1 MTSASFP
8 TGFLSAVAAAG
19 YHAVQASR
27 AKAYQWGML
36 KGRQAPIPVI
46 SVGNLLMGGSGKT
59 PFVIRLAELLSGRGR
74 KPAVVSR
81 GYRGTNRSAYLAVG
95 DGKSAEPLVPP
106 SVSGDEPFLIARS
119 LPNVPVLVGVK
130 RIHPVLAAGREFGC
144 DVVVL
149 DDGFQ
154 HLPLRRNAD
163 IVLLTGREDRMFPL
177 GGLREPFSALAR
189 ADVAVLVG
197 PAAEVPPEA
206 APYLREVPVFRCR
219 HVPVA
224 LQNSDATRQPGELAG
239 RDVVLVSGIASPD
252 RFRRTAE
259 DLGWQVRRHV
269 AFPDHHVPTD
279 RELERIL
286 ADAGKAEVIVT
297 EKDWVK
303 LPERFRLSGRISSL
317 RIAMVIDREDE
328 LLRVLDEFVRG
339 VRAKH
344 PVTDINMH
352 STK

>member
-1 MTSASFP
+1 LATSIKI
-8 TGFLSAVAAAG
+8 LSAVAAAG
-19 YHAVQASR
+19 YYAVQASR
-27 AKAYQWGML
+27 AKAYEWGML
-36 KGRQAPIPVI
+36 KSRQAPVPVI

-81 GYRGTNRSAYLAVG
+81 GYRGTNRAPYLVVG
-95 DGKSAEPLVPP
+95 DRKSAEPLVPP
-106 SVSGDEPFLIARS
+106 SVSGDEPYLIARS
-119 LPNVPVLVGVK
+119 LPNVPVLVGAK
-130 RIHPVLAAGREFGC
+130 RIHPVLAAGREFEC
-144 DVVVL
+144 DVVIL

-154 HLPLRRNAD
+154 HLPLRRDAD

-189 ADVAVLVG
+189 ADVVARVG

-206 APYLREVPVFRCR
+206 VRYLRDVPVFRCR

-224 LQNSDATRQPGELAG
+224 LENAQTTRQPEELAG
-239 RDVVLVSGIASPD
+239 RDVVLVSGIANPD
-252 RFRRTAE
+252 RFGRTAE
-259 DLGWQVRRHV
+259 RLGWQVREHV

-286 ADAGKAEVIVT
+286 SEAVEAEVVVT

-317 RIAMVIDREDE
+317 RIAMVIEREDE
-328 LLRVLDEFVRG
+328 LLEVLDELVTG
-339 VRAKH
+339 VRAKLGAVY
-344 PVTDINMH
+344 PM
-352 STK
+352 SRSR